1 MHRCREGNILEK
13 IKKFAG
19 KPKLVSWSR
28 RALDEI
34 FVLEGLTRGNILE
47 AIVHYIDDKKPVEER
62 IMTDNPKHKGEKAYV
77 LKPDIE
83 GTLRYIKL
91 QFININ
97 GTEKM
102 HIFSAHNK

>member
-1 MHRCREGNILEK
+1 MI
-13 IKKFAG
+13 
-19 KPKLVSWSR
+19 
-28 RALDEI
+28 
-34 FVLEGLTRGNILE
+34 
-47 AIVHYIDDKKPVEER
+47 KKPVEER
-62 IMTDNPKHKGEKAYV
+62 IMTDNPKHKGKKAYI
-77 LKPDIE
+77 LKPEIE